1 MGICFYLRFPFIL
14 INIGFYLFA
23 LYSRPQKTAQSP
35 LINSI
40 SVTTS
45 QLNYYCT
52 KVIRHLATLTC
63 TINIIWPFRRME
75 QANIALVSCLVSS
88 SFRGRKLPL
97 QEGGVESESDGAS
110 DGASERASGCS

>member
-1 MGICFYLRFPFIL
+1 MLLSKIPFYPR
-14 INIGFYLFA
+14 
-23 LYSRPQKTAQSP
+23 
-35 LINSI
+35 NSI
-40 SVTTS
+40 
-45 QLNYYCT
+45 YYCT

-110 DGASERASGCS
+110 GCS